1 MDGDAT
7 IRFNVVW
14 DRPLRANGMKT
25 LTIAII
31 LAASQMFCLAATAQ
45 TRLPAKGTAAR
56 IDNCAP
62 IGRTAKG
69 ELVYSMKCENPP
81 APQASSPQQ
90 ASPAQAEINE
100 TAAPEPEMKR
110 SGLFGM
116 SYEVKRPDR

>member
-1 MDGDAT
+1 
-7 IRFNVVW
+7 
-14 DRPLRANGMKT
+14 MKK
-25 LTIAII
+25 LI
-31 LAASQMFCLAATAQ
+31 LPAMLVASQMLSMSAGAQ
-45 TRLPAKGTAAR
+45 TRPTPKGATAHT
-56 IDNCAP
+56 DNCAP

-90 ASPAQAEINE
+90 ASPAQAEVNE
-100 TAAPEPEMKR
+100 TAPPEPEVKR